1 MKAEISEALRTP
13 EPELHLVLLDQEMIE
28 KRPNFLRAGTGSIL
42 VHVVIVLLLIGIA
55 QLPAPEPL
63 PQKAID
69 DLRKAVSLVA
79 PQLTQK
85 EPNRAKVA
93 KEVTVENLTAKP
105 DIRPTPQ
112 KRFIAPPPP
121 PRQSV
126 KPPAPTIDPPSIR
139 VAQSP
144 PPTLGTSPTAPPFTP
159 QPPPPPAQEKP
170 KLAFETPGSSGT
182 ATGPVTGTG
191 RIPVPKSGLEDAV
204 RGAIRSGGGGTTVG
218 DNTDEPS
225 PRSELN
231 PQNSVGRPKSS
242 LELLSDPM
250 GVDFKPYLIRI
261 LTAVR
266 RNWFA
271 VIPESARLGGRGRT
285 VLQFS
290 ISTDGRVPK
299 LVIVTPSGLESMDR
313 AAVAGVSAS
322 NPFPP
327 LPPEYKGREIRVQF
341 VFSYNLSR

>member
-1 MKAEISEALRTP
+1 MNAEISEAVRKP
-13 EPELHLVLLDQEMIE
+13 EPELHLTILDQEMIE
-28 KRPNFLRAGTGSIL
+28 KRPNFLRAGSGSIL
-42 VHVVIVLLLIGIA
+42 VHGVILLLLIGIA

-63 PQKAID
+63 PQRVVD
-69 DLRKAVSLVA
+69 EFRKAVTIVA

-85 EPNRAKVA
+85 APNQAKVA

-112 KRFIAPPPP
+112 RRFIAPPPP
-121 PRQSV
+121 PVRSA
-126 KPPAPTIDPPSIR
+126 KPPAPTIEPPSIK

-144 PPTLGTSPTAPPFTP
+144 PPALGTNPAAPPFP
-159 QPPPPPAQEKP
+159 AQAPPPPQEKP

-182 ATGPVTGTG
+182 TPGPATGSG
-191 RIPVPKSGLEDAV
+191 RIPVPKSGLDEAV
-204 RGAIRSGGGGTTVG
+204 RSAIHSGPGGVSVG

-225 PRSELN
+225 PRSEMN
-231 PQNSVGRPKSS
+231 PQNSLGRPKSS

-290 ISTDGRVPK
+290 ISTDGHVPK
-299 LVIVTPSGLESMDR
+299 LVIVTPSGAESMDR

-327 LPPEYKGREIRVQF
+327 LPPDYKGREIRVQF

>member
-1 MKAEISEALRTP
+1 MKAEVQEAVRTT
-13 EPELHLVLLDQEMIE
+13 EPELHLVLLDQEYIE
-28 KRPNFLRAGTGSIL
+28 KRPNFLRAGTGSVL
-42 VHVVIVLLLIGIA
+42 VHIAIFLLLILIA

-63 PQKAID
+63 PEKAVED
-69 DLRKAVSLVA
+69 FRKAVSLVA

-126 KPPAPTIDPPSIR
+126 RPPAPTIEPPSIR

-144 PPTLGTSPTAPPFTP
+144 PPALGTSPTAPPFTP

-191 RIPVPKSGLEDAV
+191 RIQVPKSGIDEAV
-204 RGAIRSGGGGTTVG
+204 RGAIRGGSGGVSVG

-231 PQNSVGRPKSS
+231 PQNSIGRPKSS

-271 VIPESARLGGRGRT
+271 VIPESARLGGHGRT

-290 ISTDGRVPK
+290 IATDGHVPK

-327 LPPEYKGREIRVQF
+327 LPPDYKGREIRVQF
-341 VFSYNLSR
+341 VFSYNLNR